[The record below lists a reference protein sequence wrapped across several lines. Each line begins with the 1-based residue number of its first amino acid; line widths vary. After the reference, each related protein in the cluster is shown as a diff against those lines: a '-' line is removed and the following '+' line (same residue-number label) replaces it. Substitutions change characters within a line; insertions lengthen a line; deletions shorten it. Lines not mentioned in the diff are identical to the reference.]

1 MINVVMKL
9 ICAASP
15 RALLNETGVCF
26 FFFLHVRSGDAREDG
41 ERRLVSRPWPFRPPL
56 LSHHQRKR
64 WHSQRAH
71 DSTARIILTLR
82 IPLKGRRGRPVVCGP
97 HSETCARN
105 QRGATELGAGGVGG
119 TTLLP
124 PSSPVSTLPSCF
136 FIASQDRTFLT

>member
-9 ICAASP
+9 ICTASP
-15 RALLNETGVCF
+15 RALLHETGFF
-26 FFFLHVRSGDAREDG
+26 FFFLHVRSGDAKTASTAWCQG
-41 ERRLVSRPWPFRPPL
+41 PSHSARLCCHTINANADTV
-56 LSHHQRKR
+56 K
-64 WHSQRAH
+64 RAH

-105 QRGATELGAGGVGG
+105 QRGATEPGAGGVGG

-136 FIASQDRTFLT
+136 FIASQDRTFLI